1 MADRRWE
8 MRKFEKRKAKRAG
21 VQDPSREWRAVR
33 DNGPYRVTVP
43 GGGRGRGRG

>member
-8 MRKFEKRKAKRAG
+8 MGKFEKRKAKRARA
-21 VQDPSREWRAVR
+21 QDLSPAWRAVR

-43 GGGRGRGRG
+43 GGEPRLGRG